1 MPKVVPEYKAQ
12 ARARI
17 IEAASIVFQRKGFA
31 RATMDDIAKEI
42 GVSKGALYLYF
53 PTKTVLLVEIQ
64 GQFRDR
70 VLQSWETLLEGGDI
84 AEGIA
89 HSLDTIFN
97 GEVDPAV
104 WHQLAAD
111 AAVDSEVRTALELD
125 EREDAKRMRRFLKQL
140 EERGRIPK
148 VQNLDTVADIVVTL
162 LRGTAVRVM
171 VRGQR
176 PDARRKLI
184 RALRYVL
191 RT

>member
-1 MPKVVPEYKAQ
+1 MPKVVAGYKAQ

-17 IEAASIVFQRKGFA
+17 VGAASVVFQRKGFG

-53 PTKTVLLVEIQ
+53 PTKTDLLVEIQ
-64 GQFRDR
+64 GQYRDR
-70 VLQSWETLLEGGDI
+70 VLQSWEALLDGGDI

-89 HSLDTIFN
+89 HSIDMVFN

-111 AAVDSEVRTALELD
+111 AAKDPEVRAALEVD
-125 EREDAKRMRRFLKQL
+125 EREDAKRMRQFLKRL

-148 VQNLDTVADIVVTL
+148 LADRDTVADIVMTL

-171 VRGQR
+171 IRG
-176 PDARRKLI
+176 PSADARTKLV
-184 RALRYVL
+184 RALRFVL